1 LTVFAQFIRTKH
13 TMNIQQFGQLVAI
26 PQSVKQRL
34 RALTQSF
41 PEETIETSHQRA
53 IAAWVVGRYLRR
65 FGFVC
70 EIEESSAWNPTLSLL
85 TEFAELEIYSIE
97 GDELGTVE
105 CLILPPEAEEL
116 QIPEAV
122 VGDRLA
128 YIAVE
133 VNPEQTWGT
142 VVGFV
147 PALKLKS
154 PKLRI
159 KREKLLSRERL
170 IDLLADVES
179 LVEESR
185 LSELQGYW
193 ERHGIWSEEQRLA
206 AIAQLESALLLQT
219 KERRQVET
227 AAQQLERLI
236 AESGGTPVNREL
248 AFKEDDSEAGDR
260 LELREI
266 LKRLFQSLRE
276 DLD

>member
-1 LTVFAQFIRTKH
+1 
-13 TMNIQQFGQLVAI
+13 MNIQQFGQLVAI
-26 PQSVKQRL
+26 PQRVKQRL

-236 AESGGTPVNREL
+236 AESGGTPVSREL

>member
-1 LTVFAQFIRTKH
+1 
-13 TMNIQQFGQLVAI
+13 MNTQQFGQLVAI

-41 PEETIETSHQRA
+41 PEENVETSHERA

-85 TEFAELEIYSIE
+85 TDFAELEISSME

-105 CLILPPEAEEL
+105 CLILPAEAKEL
-116 QIPEAV
+116 QIPETV

-133 VNPEQTWGT
+133 VNAEQSWGT
-142 VVGFV
+142 IVGFV
-147 PALKLKS
+147 PALRLKS
-154 PKLRI
+154 PKLKI

-179 LVEESR
+179 LVEKSR

-206 AIAQLESALLLQT
+206 AIAQLESALLLQS
-219 KERRQVET
+219 KELRQVET

-236 AESGGTPVNREL
+236 AESAGTAVNREL
-248 AFKEDDSEAGDR
+248 AFKEEDDSLGGDR

>member
-1 LTVFAQFIRTKH
+1 
-13 TMNIQQFGQLVAI
+13 MNTQQFGQLVAI
-26 PQSVKQRL
+26 PQSVKQLL

-142 VVGFV
+142 IVGFV

-154 PKLRI
+154 PKLTI

-170 IDLLADVES
+170 ID
-179 LVEESR
+179 
-185 LSELQGYW
+185 
-193 ERHGIWSEEQRLA
+193 
-206 AIAQLESALLLQT
+206 
-219 KERRQVET
+219 
-227 AAQQLERLI
+227 
-236 AESGGTPVNREL
+236 
-248 AFKEDDSEAGDR
+248 
-260 LELREI
+260 
-266 LKRLFQSLRE
+266 
-276 DLD
+276 